1 MHRQNRWDSG
11 DGGEPAGVP
20 SAPRDYPAAEHLA
33 LGSGIRFKKSW
44 PGDSGASFFSVI
56 RRLAAFQIVFLA
68 PNGWTS
74 VIERLPLG
82 RHHSF
87 AVALAIPNVVLIGA
101 NIPGRFSQ

>member
-1 MHRQNRWDSG
+1 VESPPESLVLYAIILPLSTWRLVQAFG
-11 DGGEPAGVP
+11 
-20 SAPRDYPAAEHLA
+20 L
-33 LGSGIRFKKSW
+33 KSR
-44 PGDSGASFFSVI
+44 GRAFFSVI

-82 RHHSF
+82 RHHSL